1 MKILTGEK
9 RKEFEGWNYAH
20 RGLHTAD
27 KSVPENSL
35 AAFRRAA
42 ERGYGVE
49 LDVQLSKDGQVMVFH
64 DDDLLRMTGKPGK
77 IWDVDCEELRTLR
90 LAGTG
95 EKIPL
100 FTEVLEVLQEGA
112 GPLIVEVKTGPR
124 NDELC
129 EKTYEIL
136 GQYPGVW
143 CMESFN
149 PFVVNWFRKNA
160 PEVVRGQLITNKEA
174 YEGYPGF
181 LQKFLAR
188 SGFAF
193 LNRPHFIAF
202 NLDAELPQNVRKM
215 HEKGILTFGWTSRK
229 AGNEKRA
236 DGLIFELYEP
246 PVKNVF

>member
-1 MKILTGEK
+1 MNVLNAEK
-9 RKEFEGWNYAH
+9 RQLFAGWNYAH

-27 KSVPENSL
+27 KTVPENSL

-64 DDDLLRMTGKPGK
+64 DDDLERMTGQKGK
-77 IWDVDCEELRTLR
+77 IWDVDTEELRKLR
-90 LAGTG
+90 LAGTE

-100 FTEVLEVLQEGA
+100 FTEVLEVLQQGA

-149 PFVVNWFRKNA
+149 PFIVNWFRKNA
-160 PEVVRGQLITNKEA
+160 PEVVRGQLITQKED

-181 LQKFLAR
+181 LQSFLAKA
-188 SGFAF
+188 GFSF
-193 LNRPHFIAF
+193 QNQPHFIAF
-202 NLDAELPQNVRKM
+202 NLEAELPLRVRKM
-215 HEKGILTFGWTSRK
+215 HEKGTLLFGWTSRK
-229 AGNEKRA
+229 PGDEERA

-246 PVKNVF
+246 PVKN

>member
-1 MKILTGEK
+1 MDHLSPEQ
-9 RKEFEGWNYAH
+9 RKMFDRWNYAH

-42 ERGYGVE
+42 ERGYGAE

-64 DDDLLRMTGKPGK
+64 DDDLLRMTGRSGK
-77 IWDVDCEELRTLR
+77 IWDLDFEELRKLR
-90 LAGTG
+90 LAGT
-95 EKIPL
+95 EEVIPL
-100 FTEVLEVLQEGA
+100 FTEVLEVFAKGS

-136 GQYPGVW
+136 GNYPGVW

-149 PFVVNWFRKNA
+149 PFIVEWFRKNA
-160 PEVVRGQLITNKEA
+160 PEAIRGQLDTNKEA

-181 LQKFLAR
+181 LQNFLSKA
-188 SGFAF
+188 GFSF
-193 LNRPHFIAF
+193 RNKPHFIAA
-202 NLDAELPQNVRKM
+202 NLDVEVPEKIRKM
-215 HEKGILTFGWTSRK
+215 REKGTLLFGWTARK
-229 AGNEKRA
+229 PGWEDRA

-246 PVKNVF
+246 PVKF

>member
-1 MKILTGEK
+1 MKLLSPEQ
-9 RKEFEGWNYAH
+9 RKLFDRWNYAH

-27 KSVPENSL
+27 KTVPENSL

-64 DDDLLRMTGKPGK
+64 DDNLLRMTGKEGK
-77 IWDVDCEELRTLR
+77 IWDFDYEELSKLR
-90 LAGTG
+90 LLDTE

-100 FTEVLEVLQEGA
+100 FTEVLEVLKEGA

-129 EKTYEIL
+129 EKTYEIM
-136 GQYPGVW
+136 GYYPGVW

-149 PFVVNWFRKNA
+149 PFIVDWFRKNA
-160 PEVVRGQLITNKEA
+160 PEVVRGQLITNKES

-181 LQKFLAR
+181 LQNFLAKA
-188 SGFAF
+188 GFSF
-193 LNRPHFIAF
+193 RNHPHFIAF
-202 NLDAELPQNVRKM
+202 NIDAELPEKVRKM
-215 HEKGILTFGWTSRK
+215 HDRGVLFFGWTPRK
-229 AGNEKRA
+229 PGYEGWA

-246 PVKNVF
+246 PLKNE

>member
-1 MKILTGEK
+1 MKLLSPEQ
-9 RKEFEGWNYAH
+9 RKLFERWNYAH

-42 ERGYGVE
+42 EKGYGVE

-64 DDDLLRMTGKPGK
+64 DDDLFRMTGKEGK
-77 IWDVDCEELRTLR
+77 IWDFDTEELQTLR
-90 LAGTG
+90 LLGTE

-100 FTEVLEVLQEGA
+100 FTEVLEVLQEGP

-149 PFVVNWFRKNA
+149 PFIVDWFRKNA
-160 PEVVRGQLITNKEA
+160 PEVVRGQLITDKA
-174 YEGYPGF
+174 SYKGYPGF
-181 LQKFLAR
+181 LQTFLSKA
-188 SGFAF
+188 GFSV
-193 LNRPHFIAF
+193 LNQPHFIAF
-202 NLDAELPQNVRKM
+202 NLDAPLPQKVLKM
-215 HEKGILTFGWTSRK
+215 HEKGLLLFGWTPRK
-229 AGNEKRA
+229 PGSEDRA

-246 PVKNVF
+246 PVKY

>member
-1 MKILTGEK
+1 MKVLNEK
-9 RKEFEGWNYAH
+9 QRKLFAGWNYAH

-42 ERGYGVE
+42 ERGYGAE

-64 DDDLLRMTGKPGK
+64 DDDLERMTGQKGK
-77 IWDVDCEELRTLR
+77 IWDFDFEELRKLR

-95 EKIPL
+95 EMIPL
-100 FTEVLEVLQEGA
+100 FTEVLEVFGKGT
-112 GPLIVEVKTGPR
+112 GPLIVEIKNGPR

-129 EKTYEIL
+129 EKTYQIM
-136 GQYPGVW
+136 GYYSGVW

-149 PFVVNWFRKNA
+149 PFVVDWFRKNA
-160 PEVVRGQLITNKEA
+160 PEVVRGQLVTAKEL

-181 LQKFLAR
+181 LGRMLVRA
-188 SGFAF
+188 GFSF
-193 LNRPHFIAF
+193 RNKPHFIAY
-202 NLDAELPQNVRKM
+202 NLDYPTHPKVLKM
-215 HEKGILTFGWTSRK
+215 QQKGVLLFGWTARK
-229 AGNEKRA
+229 PGYESRA

-246 PVKNVF
+246 PVKY

>member
-1 MKILTGEK
+1 MKVLSPEQ
-9 RKEFEGWNYAH
+9 RKLFDRRNYAH

-49 LDVQLSKDGQVMVFH
+49 LDVQLSRDGQVMVFH
-64 DDDLLRMTGKPGK
+64 DDDLERMTGQKGK
-77 IWDVDCEELRTLR
+77 IWDFDYEELRKLR
-90 LAGTG
+90 LLKTE

-100 FTEVLEVLQEGA
+100 FTEVLEVLREGA

-129 EKTYEIL
+129 EKTYEIM
-136 GQYPGVW
+136 GYYPGVW

-149 PFVVNWFRKNA
+149 PFIVNWFRKNA
-160 PEVVRGQLITNKEA
+160 PEVVRGQLVTFKEA

-181 LQKFLAR
+181 LQRFLAKA
-188 SGFAF
+188 GFSR
-193 LNRPHFIAF
+193 LNQPHFIAF
-202 NLDAELPQNVRKM
+202 NIDARTPENIFRMQD
-215 HEKGILTFGWTSRK
+215 KGMLLFGWTSRK
-229 AGNEKRA
+229 PGYEGRA

-246 PVKNVF
+246 PLENE